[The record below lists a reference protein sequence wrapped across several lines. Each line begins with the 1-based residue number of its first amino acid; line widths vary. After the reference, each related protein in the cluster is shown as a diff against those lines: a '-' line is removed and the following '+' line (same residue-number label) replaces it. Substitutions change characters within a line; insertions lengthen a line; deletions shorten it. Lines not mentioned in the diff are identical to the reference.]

1 MFYVTLRFSN
11 NPTNANQYATR
22 DEIPSFAKADAVN
35 GNDFKYMGDWYTIHE
50 GENPKAARVAAQAAL
65 PSRADA
71 ATPAQINYIR
81 KLSAKC
87 PSSAVAHWVKPNM
100 TKREASTAINALQ
113 DIAYN

>member
-1 MFYVTLRFSN
+1 MFYVTYQLSRQTTSDK
-11 NPTNANQYATR
+11 TYATR
-22 DEIPSFAKADAVN
+22 EEIPSFAKADAVN

-100 TKREASTAINALQ
+100 TKREASAAINALQ